1 MYEGKAKKTRA
12 GCDSARATTRR
23 ERGIG
28 SPTRSNGITLVFGG
42 ASLIKTLRQE
52 RAAPDIGAA
61 LREGG
66 R

>member
-42 ASLIKTLRQE
+42 ASLIKSILKNSILGAGDHRRCSLRV
-52 RAAPDIGAA
+52 
-61 LREGG
+61 
-66 R
+66 